1 MIKKTTE
8 RKIWIALFL
17 WFFAFSV
24 LFTAATVSAGPTK
37 HIVQKGDTL
46 WGICEKYYGNP
57 NLWPKL
63 WQMNPF
69 VTNPHLLSPG
79 DVITLLEE
87 ETVEK
92 AKLEKESPAEP
103 EKKSPVMHGIDLSDR
118 INLEALGYL
127 SLVEVEPLGVIES
140 STSTKKALTSGDMVF
155 VHFDQRPSIKP
166 GDAFSIARRSDLIR
180 HPLTGKPMGY
190 LVTMKG
196 TLHVKE
202 FLQKGI
208 YLAEVGKTFSEV
220 FTDDI
225 VMPLVTTTTCLRP
238 LSTDKKLYGN
248 IVATQDNRRLIGRGT
263 IVYLDSGFKDG
274 IQPGSI
280 FDLIRIH
287 KLPTIDTKHDSF
299 EVISQ
304 EILDTLSKEQYLAD
318 FWKKIEDGKTLYE
331 SSVGKLLIIESR
343 PDTSLGIVLTSKEEL
358 EVGAFVKGM
367 SWVEPPDFITSLPS
381 CVVQ

>member
-24 LFTAATVSAGPTK
+24 LFTAGTVSAGPAK

-69 VTNPHLLSPG
+69 VTNPHLLSAG

-87 ETVEK
+87 VPVQKAETEK
-92 AKLEKESPAEP
+92 KPPAEP
-103 EKKSPVMHGIDLSDR
+103 EKKSPVMQGIDLSDR

-127 SLVEVEPLGVIES
+127 SLVEVESLGVIES
-140 STSTKKALTSGDMVF
+140 STSTKKAMASGDKVF
-155 VHFDQRPSIKP
+155 VHFDQRPTIKP
-166 GDAFSIARRSDLIR
+166 GDTFSIARRSDLIR

-190 LVTMKG
+190 LVAMKG

-202 FLQKGI
+202 PLQKGI

-220 FTDDI
+220 FVGDL
-225 VMPLVTTTTCLRP
+225 VMPLVRTTTCLRP
-238 LSTDKKLYGN
+238 LSTDRKLYGN
-248 IVATQDNRRLIGRGT
+248 VVATHDNRRIIGRGT

-274 IQPGSI
+274 MQTGGI

-299 EVISQ
+299 EVISH

-318 FWKKIEDGKTLYE
+318 FWKKMEDGKTLYE
-331 SSVGKLLIIESR
+331 SSVGKLLIIDSR

-367 SWVEPPDFITSLPS
+367 SWVEPPDFIASLPS
-381 CVVQ
+381 CVAQ

>member
-1 MIKKTTE
+1 MIRKTTE
-8 RKIWIALFL
+8 RKIWVALFL

-24 LFTAATVSAGPTK
+24 LFIAGTVSAGPSK

-79 DVITLLEE
+79 DIITLLEE
-87 ETVEK
+87 EAVQKAEAEK
-92 AKLEKESPAEP
+92 KPPAEP
-103 EKKSPVMHGIDLSDR
+103 AKKSAVIQGIDLSDR
-118 INLEALGYL
+118 INLETLGYL

-140 STSTKKALTSGDMVF
+140 SSSTRNTLASGDKAF

-166 GDAFSIARRSDLIR
+166 GDVFSIARRSDLIR

-190 LVTMKG
+190 LVSMKG

-208 YLAEVGKTFSEV
+208 YLTEVDKILSDV
-220 FTDDI
+220 FVGDL
-225 VMPLVTTTTCLRP
+225 VMPLVRATACLRP
-238 LSTDKKLYGN
+238 LPTDNKLYGN
-248 IVATQDNRRLIGRGT
+248 IVATYDNRRIIGRGT

-274 IQPGSI
+274 IQTGGI

-287 KLPTIDTKHDSF
+287 KLPTIDIKHDSL

-304 EILDTLSKEQYLAD
+304 EILDTFSKAQYLAD

-331 SSVGKLLIIESR
+331 SSVGKLLILDSR
-343 PDTSLGIVLTSKEEL
+343 PDTSLGIVLLSKEEL

-381 CVVQ
+381 CFVQ

>member
-1 MIKKTTE
+1 MIKKTTG

-17 WFFAFSV
+17 CFFAFSV
-24 LFTAATVSAGPTK
+24 LFTAGTVSAGPSK

-79 DVITLLEE
+79 DIITLLEE
-87 ETVEK
+87 EAAKKAEAEK
-92 AKLEKESPAEP
+92 KPPVEP
-103 EKKSPVMHGIDLSDR
+103 EKKSPVMQGIDLSDR
-118 INLEALGYL
+118 INLETLGYL

-140 STSTKKALTSGDMVF
+140 STSTKKALTSGDKVF

-166 GDAFSIARRSDLIR
+166 GDAFSIARRSELIR

-190 LVTMKG
+190 LVSMKG
-196 TLHVKE
+196 TIYVKE
-202 FLQKGI
+202 PLQKGI

-220 FTDDI
+220 FVNDL
-225 VMPLVTTTTCLRP
+225 VMPLVKPSTCLRP
-238 LSTDKKLYGN
+238 LPTDNKLYGN
-248 IVATQDNRRLIGRGT
+248 IVATYDNRRMVGRST

-274 IQPGSI
+274 VQTGGI

-287 KLPTIDTKHDSF
+287 KLPTLDTKHDSL
-299 EVISQ
+299 EVISR
-304 EILDTLSKEQYLAD
+304 EILDTFSKSEYLAD

-331 SSVGKLLIIESR
+331 SSVGKLLILDSR
-343 PDTSLGIVLTSKEEL
+343 PDTSLGIVLLSKEEL

-367 SWVEPPDFITSLPS
+367 SWVEPPDFLASLPS
-381 CVVQ
+381 CAVQ

>member
-1 MIKKTTE
+1 MTKKITA

-24 LFTAATVSAGPTK
+24 LLTAGKVSAGPAK
-37 HIVQKGDTL
+37 HTVQKGDTL

-87 ETVEK
+87 EAIKKAEAEK
-92 AKLEKESPAEP
+92 KPPVEP
-103 EKKSPVMHGIDLSDR
+103 EKKSPVMQGIDLSDR
-118 INLEALGYL
+118 INFEALGYL

-140 STSTKKALTSGDMVF
+140 ATSTKKALSSGDKVF
-155 VHFDQRPSIKP
+155 VHFAKGPSVKP
-166 GDAFSIARRSDLIR
+166 GDALSIAHRSDLIR

-190 LVTMKG
+190 LVSMKG
-196 TLHVKE
+196 TIYVKE
-202 FLQKGI
+202 PLQKGI
-208 YLAEVGKTFSEV
+208 YLAEVGKTLSEV
-220 FTDDI
+220 FVNDL
-225 VMPLVTTTTCLRP
+225 VMPPAGTSTCLRP

-248 IVATQDNRRLIGRGT
+248 IVATHDNRRVIGRGT

-274 IQPGSI
+274 IQTGGI
-280 FDLIRIH
+280 FDLIKIH
-287 KLPTIDTKHDSF
+287 KLPMIDTKHDSF
-299 EVISQ
+299 DVISK
-304 EILDTLSKEQYLAD
+304 EFIDTLSKEQYLAD
-318 FWKKIEDGKTLYE
+318 FLKKIEDGKTLYE
-331 SSVGKLLIIESR
+331 STVGKLLIIDSR
-343 PDTSLGIVLTSKEEL
+343 PDTSSGIVLTSREEL

-367 SWVEPPDFITSLPS
+367 PWVEPPEFITSLPS
-381 CVVQ
+381 CVIR

>member
-8 RKIWIALFL
+8 RKIWVALFL

-24 LFTAATVSAGPTK
+24 LFTAGMVSAGPSK

-79 DVITLLEE
+79 DIITLLEE
-87 ETVEK
+87 EAVQTAEAEK
-92 AKLEKESPAEP
+92 KPPAEP
-103 EKKSPVMHGIDLSDR
+103 AKKSAVIQGIDLSDR
-118 INLEALGYL
+118 INLETLGYL

-140 STSTKKALTSGDMVF
+140 STSTKKALTSGDKVF
-155 VHFDQRPSIKP
+155 VLFDQRPSIKP
-166 GDAFSIARRSDLIR
+166 GDAFSIARRSELIR

-190 LVTMKG
+190 LVSMKG
-196 TLHVKE
+196 TLHVQE
-202 FLQKGI
+202 PLQKGI

-220 FTDDI
+220 FINDL
-225 VMPLVTTTTCLRP
+225 VMPLVRTTTCLRP
-238 LSTDKKLYGN
+238 LPTDNKLYGN
-248 IVATQDNRRLIGRGT
+248 IVATYDNRRMVGRST

-274 IQPGSI
+274 VQTGGI

-287 KLPTIDTKHDSF
+287 KLPTIDTKHDSW
-299 EVISQ
+299 EVISR
-304 EILDTLSKEQYLAD
+304 EILDTFSKAEYLAD

-331 SSVGKLLIIESR
+331 SSVGKLLILDSR
-343 PDTSLGIVLTSKEEL
+343 PDTSLGIVLLSKEEL

-367 SWVEPPDFITSLPS
+367 SWVEPPDFLISLPS
-381 CVVQ
+381 CAVQ